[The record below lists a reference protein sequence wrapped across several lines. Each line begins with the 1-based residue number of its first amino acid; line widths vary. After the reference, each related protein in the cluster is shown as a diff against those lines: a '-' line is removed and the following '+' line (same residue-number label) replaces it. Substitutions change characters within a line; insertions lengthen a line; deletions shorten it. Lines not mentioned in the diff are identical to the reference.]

1 MEWLIEI
8 GGICLGNS
16 VWLMGLFLVGV
27 GIWGLMVKPESI
39 NLAVTMMSMTTAGQ
53 PQGFALKL
61 RGLIVPVDRTSLF
74 GSLMLAIG
82 VLLLV
87 IGCSIVRAYT

>member
-16 VWLMGLFLVGV
+16 VWLLGV
-27 GIWGLMVKPESI
+27 VVFGTGAWGIIVKPEQV

-61 RGLIVPVDRTSLF
+61 RGLVHPADRTTLF
-74 GSLMLAIG
+74 GCLMLFIG
-82 VLLLV
+82 VALLV
-87 IGCSIVRAYT
+87 LGCSIIRGFV